1 MSHPPVMLEHMF
13 DHGGELRGWDV
24 VRTRLPVDV
33 KGVCDFHAKRITLD
47 ADLLEVEARCA
58 LAHELLH
65 AIRGP
70 VPANPVLAARE
81 ERQVEQQAA
90 RRLIPLGALIEALK
104 WSRRPSEVA
113 EALGVDEDMLGARLA
128 GLEDVELQAVEEALG
143 DGDSG
148 LVG

>member
-1 MSHPPVMLEHMF
+1 MSHPPGMLERMF
-13 DHGGELRGWDV
+13 DNRGELHGWDV
-24 VRTRLPVDV
+24 VHARLPVDV

-47 ADLLEVEARCA
+47 VDLLEIEARCT

-65 AIRGP
+65 AMRGP

-104 WSRRPSEVA
+104 WSRRHSEVA
-113 EALGVDEDMLGARLA
+113 EALGVDEGMLGARVD
-128 GLEDVELQAVEEALG
+128 GLEACELQAVEEAISAWL
-143 DGDSG
+143 
-148 LVG
+148 

>member
-1 MSHPPVMLEHMF
+1 MSHPPGMLERMF
-13 DHGGELRGWDV
+13 DNRRELRGWDV
-24 VRTRLPVDV
+24 VHTRLPVDV
-33 KGVCDFHAKRITLD
+33 KGVCDFQAKRITLD
-47 ADLLEVEARCA
+47 VDLLEVEARCT

-113 EALGVDEDMLGARLA
+113 EALGVDEDMLGARMA
-128 GLEDVELQAVEEALG
+128 GMDAVELQAIEEAVESWQFKTYG
-143 DGDSG
+143 
-148 LVG
+148 

>member
-1 MSHPPVMLEHMF
+1 MSHPPGILERMF
-13 DHGGELRGWDV
+13 DNRGELRGWDV
-24 VRTRLPVDV
+24 VHTRLPVDV
-33 KGVCDFHAKRITLD
+33 KGVCDFQAKRITLD
-47 ADLLEVEARCA
+47 VDLLEVEARCT

-65 AIRGP
+65 AMRGP

-113 EALGVDEDMLGARLA
+113 EALGVDEDMLGARVD
-128 GLEDVELQAVEEALG
+128 GLEACELQTVEEAISACL
-143 DGDSG
+143 
-148 LVG
+148 